1 MSIFFCLF
9 VWEFTWY
16 IDIPNNNFLYRIS
29 DFISFVY
36 VIIGKRNIPCY
47 PSLLSISGG
56 KKIRPND
63 KKEKKRFLVKRSP
76 IQIVPCVLVFFFYFV
91 CSCMYV
97 YNIQVQMIDF
107 EMEINQI
114 YRTKSFCLC
123 VCVWLYCF
131 VVVVIQFILS
141 HLWFSF
147 FSSID
152 WFYFLVCEQKKF
164 IGFKSNQIEKVYW
177 WWKSKTYK
185 YQTYV

>member
-1 MSIFFCLF
+1 MCRFFSACLF
-9 VWEFTWY
+9 ENLLDTSTYQTTIFY
-16 IDIPNNNFLYRIS
+16 IEYQ
-29 DFISFVY
+29 ISFHLFMWLLGKEIY
-36 VIIGKRNIPCY
+36 RVIHLCCR
-47 PSLLSISGG
+47 SVGG
-56 KKIRPND
+56 
-63 KKEKKRFLVKRSP
+63 KKEKKSDRMTKKKKKGFLSKGRQSRLYHVSW
-76 IQIVPCVLVFFFYFV
+76 FFFYFV

-152 WFYFLVCEQKKF
+152 WFYFLVCEQKKIYWF
-164 IGFKSNQIEKVYW
+164 QIKSNRESVLMMKIQDI
-177 WWKSKTYK
+177 
-185 YQTYV
+185 